1 MKVTEGPSI
10 KAFGIL
16 RILIGIMF
24 VVSSF
29 MKLMQPY
36 QNFLLTVHSY
46 EILNGPLAEWFAKGM
61 PWAEFMLGVLMIL
74 GLWLRLALLGLWA
87 MNTMFIAALS
97 SAMIRKLPL
106 QECGCFGESFSLPLY
121 QILILD
127 IVVWLLFMVMAGFFA
142 RTHSWSLD
150 KKLDA

>member
-16 RILIGIMF
+16 RILIGLLF
-24 VVSSF
+24 VVSGF

-46 EILNGPLAEWFAKGM
+46 EILNGPPAEWFAKGM

-74 GLWLRLALLGLWA
+74 GLWRRPVIFGLWA
-87 MNTMFIAALS
+87 MNTMFIAALT

-127 IVVWLLFMVMAGFFA
+127 IVVWLLFMAMAGFFDQT
-142 RTHSWSLD
+142 RSWSLD